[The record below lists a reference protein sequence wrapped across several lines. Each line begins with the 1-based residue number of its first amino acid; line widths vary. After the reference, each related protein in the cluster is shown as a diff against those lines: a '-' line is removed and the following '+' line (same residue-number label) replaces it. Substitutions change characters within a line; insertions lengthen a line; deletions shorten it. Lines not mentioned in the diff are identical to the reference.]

1 LSRTGGY
8 LKLERK
14 IGLKANLERVVG
26 MRGNREMGVGDEE
39 LKPLLI

>member
-1 LSRTGGY
+1 M
-8 LKLERK
+8 KLERK